1 MMIVC
6 VVLTIFGVGF
16 IRWLLFARRHG
27 PRGIP
32 SGLSVRQFALR
43 RRRPSTCL
51 VALDLGAS
59 PSQKNHN
66 ATSMA

>member
-27 PRGIP
+27 PRGIA
-32 SGLSVRQFALR
+32 SGAF
-43 RRRPSTCL
+43 RPSIC
-51 VALDLGAS
+51 A
-59 PSQKNHN
+59 P
-66 ATSMA
+66 